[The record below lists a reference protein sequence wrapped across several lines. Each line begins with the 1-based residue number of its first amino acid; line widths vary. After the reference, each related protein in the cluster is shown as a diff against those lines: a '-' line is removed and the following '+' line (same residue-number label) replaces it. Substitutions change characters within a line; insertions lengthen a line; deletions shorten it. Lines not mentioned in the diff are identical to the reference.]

1 MLWPWNA
8 LGSTKRVGMDGAAWP
23 DPRDK
28 LRRGRRRRMRQ
39 AARVCAQ
46 AQQFSALRAR
56 KNWGSRRSA
65 EREGFDV
72 GRGGAAGVSPRGT
85 EA

>member
-1 MLWPWNA
+1 
-8 LGSTKRVGMDGAAWP
+8 
-23 DPRDK
+23 
-28 LRRGRRRRMRQ
+28 MRQ

-56 KNWGSRRSA
+56 KNWGGARRSA